1 MKKRIVKLNESDL
14 ELLVKKIIREEEM
27 DPNSSD
33 EGDNDE
39 EGSKLV
45 KDFFNKMSSTSAVM
59 TFFNKIADR
68 TAPKPKAEAI
78 VRFAEMVGVPKGQ
91 IASIIGSIRDA
102 SKEKK

>member
-68 TAPKPKAEAI
+68 KAPKPKAEAI
-78 VRFAEMVGVPKGQ
+78 VRFAEMVGVPKGK
-91 IASIIGSIRDA
+91 ISSIVGDIKDVSRE
-102 SKEKK
+102 EK